1 MRNWCEPGFT
11 NGSPG
16 QTARASTR
24 PSQYPSPSPTSSMCH
39 RARSVSL
46 GGFKGI
52 PRPWEIG
59 PVPVHS
65 PPHQTAR
72 AKIPARAST
81 DTHTPPCPTISTC
94 RRAAGTSP
102 SPNRAWE
109 SRRLP
114 SGSVGGDT
122 ALDQSGATVHE
133 PLLFYI
139 VDLKESFMLSYT
151 GVATNTIYTK
161 TMNICAY

>member
-1 MRNWCEPGFT
+1 MCFLCKTRGPKPA
-11 NGSPG
+11 SPG
-16 QTARASTR
+16 PATKIPCASTR
-24 PSQYPSPSPTSSMCH
+24 PSQHPSPSPTSSMCH

-81 DTHTPPCPTISTC
+81 DTHHATLPHHLHV
-94 RRAAGTSP
+94 SP
-102 SPNRAWE
+102 S
-109 SRRLP
+109 RRYFP
-114 SGSVGGDT
+114 ERGKAVVSHP
-122 ALDQSGATVHE
+122 DQSAGIRLSTNQE
-133 PLLFYI
+133 RM
-139 VDLKESFMLSYT
+139 FMNHLPF
-151 GVATNTIYTK
+151 IL
-161 TMNICAY
+161 